1 MARAPHKQ
9 TTPAPAKF
17 DPTAFDV
24 VDATKDD
31 VTGSR
36 GSKYDQHAWVPVLTE
51 SYEQD
56 KPKAF
61 PRVPAANLDD
71 VKRDLNGVAKA
82 LGIGVKIRAH
92 DNGDG
97 TFKVG
102 FTGQKRREVKRQPLT
117 DEQKAARNAKRTAN
131 KAAKQ
136 AS

>member
-1 MARAPHKQ
+1 MAQAKQAKQ
-9 TTPAPAKF
+9 TTAPAVF
-17 DPTAFDV
+17 DPNAFDV
-24 VDATKDD
+24 EDADSRELVGK
-31 VTGSR
+31 R
-36 GSKYDQHAWVPVLTE
+36 GSKFDDHAWVPILTE

-61 PRVPAANLDD
+61 RRVPAAQLDN

-97 TFKVG
+97 TLKVV

-117 DEQKAARNAKRTAN
+117 DEQKRARAAKRAAN
-131 KAAKQ
+131 TRR
-136 AS
+136 